1 MLRKLNVGKLAS
13 LCDVMGLRPGLEL
26 LEAFNITPDR
36 KG

>member
-26 LEAFNITPDR
+26 GLIV
-36 KG
+36 